1 MPDRLLATMPVSN
14 WLERFTLLPTRGMI
28 KMNFKSLSVKAKLSW
43 SFGLLIFMLVA
54 ISIFSL
60 KALSDANSQFSN
72 YVSGIEVRARLAE
85 TVRTSVDRRA
95 IAARD
100 LVLVTQP
107 ADLDAEKA
115 EVIKAHEDV
124 QNALRQLS
132 EKVKD
137 PSVSDKAR
145 SLVAEISRV
154 ESLYG
159 PVAMNIVNA
168 ALTNRRDEAITM
180 IDNQCRPL
188 LAQLIK
194 ATNDYSEYT
203 AERAKAMDAQSELD
217 YSNKRVLLITACLIA
232 LSMALGEVTQR
243 VANGD
248 LSLVRGADRA
258 PVGSVLAL
266 MGAMQGS
273 LVKLIGDVRTAADS
287 IATGSSEIASG
298 NIDLSSRTEQQASSL
313 QETAASMEELTS
325 TVKQNAES
333 AAQASS
339 LASNASEVAAKGSS
353 VVGQVVETMAD
364 ISASSTKIA
373 DITGIIEGI
382 AFQTNILA
390 LNAAVE
396 AARAGEQGRGFA
408 VVASEVRSLAQR
420 SSSAAK
426 EIKDLISSSVQKI
439 QTGSGLASEAGRT
452 MSEVTNAV
460 ARVNDIM
467 GEIAAASGEQSR
479 GIEQVNTAIT
489 QMDEVTQQNAALVE
503 QATAASQSLEDQGRK
518 LTQAVSSFRLGTE
531 HSMGYATPVISAKA
545 PPRTQVKPRPVSRE
559 KVANGARVLRASAKP
574 ATSGS
579 TSNAEWEAF

>member
-1 MPDRLLATMPVSN
+1 M
-14 WLERFTLLPTRGMI
+14 

-100 LVLVTQP
+100 LVLVTKP

-115 EVIKAHEDV
+115 EVTKAHEDV

-132 EKVKD
+132 EKVND

-159 PVAMNIVNA
+159 PVALSIVNA
-168 ALTNRRDEAITM
+168 ALTNRRDEAVTM
-180 IDNQCRPL
+180 IDEQCRPL

-203 AERAKAMDAQSELD
+203 AERAKAMEAQSALD
-217 YSNKRVLLITACLIA
+217 YSNKRTLLITACLIA
-232 LSMALGEVTQR
+232 LAMAIGAATLIIRGLTQALGAEPVALGEVTQR

-248 LSLVRGADRA
+248 LSVVRGADRA

-273 LVKLIGDVRTAADS
+273 LVKLIGEVRMAADS

-364 ISASSTKIA
+364 ISESSTKIA

-426 EIKDLISSSVQKI
+426 DIKDLISSSVQKI

-467 GEIAAASGEQSR
+467 EEIAAASGEQSR

-531 HSMGYATPVISAKA
+531 HSTGYATPVTSAKA
-545 PPRTQVKPRPVSRE
+545 LARTQVKPHPVPQE
-559 KVANGARVLRASAKP
+559 TIAKGVRVLRASAKP

-579 TSNAEWEAF
+579 KSNAEWEAF

>member
-1 MPDRLLATMPVSN
+1 
-14 WLERFTLLPTRGMI
+14 
-28 KMNFKSLSVKAKLSW
+28 MNFKSLSVKAKLSW
-43 SFGLLIFMLVA
+43 SFGLLIIMLVA
-54 ISIFSL
+54 ISVLSL
-60 KALSDANSQFSN
+60 KALSDANSQFSS
-72 YVSGIEVRARLAE
+72 YVSGIEARARLAE
-85 TVRTSVDRRA
+85 TVRTAVDRRA

-100 LVLVTQP
+100 LVLVTKP

-115 EVIKAHEDV
+115 DVAKAHEDV
-124 QNALRQLS
+124 QNALRQLNDQ
-132 EKVKD
+132 VAHATD
-137 PSVSDKAR
+137 ASDKAR

-154 ESLYG
+154 ESVYG

-168 ALTNRRDEAITM
+168 ALTNKRDDAITM
-180 IDNQCRPL
+180 IDDQCRPL

-203 AERAKAMDAQSELD
+203 AERAKSMEAQSELD
-217 YSNKRVLLITACLIA
+217 YSNKRMLLIATCLIA
-232 LSMALGEVTQR
+232 LAIAIGAATVIIRGLLNALGAEPVALGEVTQR
-243 VANGD
+243 VASGD
-248 LSLVRGADRA
+248 LSPVRGADLA
-258 PVGSVLAL
+258 PAGSVLAL

-273 LVKLIGDVRTAADS
+273 LVKLIGEVRMAANS

-325 TVKQNAES
+325 TVKQNAEN

-339 LASNASEVAAKGSS
+339 LASNASDVAAKGNS
-353 VVGQVVETMAD
+353 VVGQVVDTMAD
-364 ISASSTKIA
+364 ISESSKKIA

-426 EIKDLISSSVQKI
+426 EIKDLISTSVQKI

-503 QATAASQSLEDQGRK
+503 EATAASQSLEDQGRK
-518 LTQAVSSFRLGTE
+518 LTQAVSSFRLGSE
-531 HSMGYATPVISAKA
+531 DSMGHATRAVSAKA
-545 PPRTQVKPRPVSRE
+545 QPKTQTQAKPRLEPKGRVAKLSPRSPSRLSP
-559 KVANGARVLRASAKP
+559 ALPIPAASGAA
-574 ATSGS
+574 
-579 TSNAEWEAF
+579 NAEWEAF